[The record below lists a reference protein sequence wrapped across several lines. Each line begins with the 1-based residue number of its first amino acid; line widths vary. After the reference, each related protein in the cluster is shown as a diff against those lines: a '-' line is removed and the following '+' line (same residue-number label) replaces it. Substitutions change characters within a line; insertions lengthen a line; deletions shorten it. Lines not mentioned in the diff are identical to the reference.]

1 MTILRPLLLT
11 GGPAVGKTTTA
22 RALAE
27 ATEPCAFIDVD
38 DVRQMIK
45 SGGVAPWKGVE
56 GRAQHL
62 LGIRNAAALAA
73 NFTDSGI
80 NVILSD
86 VVTQDLLSIYRDLV
100 PELVVIRL
108 VCDPSTAK
116 ARAGTRPV
124 YLTAAEFEM
133 LHRQQTE
140 PLETD
145 SELDVSAMT
154 LEVQVDAVRRQWRSR
169 SEDL

>member
-1 MTILRPLLLT
+1 MSLRRPLLLT

-27 ATEPCAFIDVD
+27 ATEPCAYIEVD
-38 DVRQMIK
+38 DLRQMIK
-45 SGGVAPWKGVE
+45 GGGVAPWKGSD

-62 LGIRNAAALAA
+62 LAIRNAAAMVA
-73 NFTDSGI
+73 NFTDAGI

-86 VVTQDLLSIYRDLV
+86 VVTPDLLTTYRDLV
-100 PELVVIRL
+100 PRLVVIRL
-108 VCDPSTAK
+108 ACDLATAQ

-124 YLTAAEFEM
+124 YLTADEFQM
-133 LHRQQTE
+133 LHRRQTE

-145 SELDVSAMT
+145 LELDVSRMT
-154 LEVQVDAVRRQWRSR
+154 VEAQVGAVRRQWRN
-169 SEDL
+169 EG